1 VRKNLVDWLVSYI
14 EKKPYIDLLHVWLG
28 DAVNNHCECEECLK
42 KSPTDHYIILLN
54 ELDAALSA
62 KRINTKIVF
71 IMYTDTL
78 WPPKLERFINPD
90 RFILTT
96 AVGKSLSHTFKQKPD
111 LIDLPKQDIRNYPGS
126 FGLAGA
132 ISFLEAWKPYFSGEA
147 FVYEYY
153 LYTKHFADP
162 GYTLMARYMATDAKN
177 VKSLGFDGIMS
188 DQTQRSFFPNGLP
201 LSMLGE
207 ALYDVSLDE
216 SKYSDEYYEGCYGE
230 SWRDAKSYLEAIT
243 YAFDP
248 DKSNAFIDVVVEDTG
263 VGDVEAERAKATV
276 ESTLRLLS
284 RVPEITNSFS
294 GTVARNIASA
304 TDACRKK
311 SWELLSLH
319 LDYCNRFAEIKAEVV
334 RGNFA
339 DAKDLINSLVN
350 DLFKIEDDI
359 HPQLDI
365 ILFRQFCNGLLP
377 KEMR

>member
-1 VRKNLVDWLVSYI
+1 
-14 EKKPYIDLLHVWLG
+14 
-28 DAVNNHCECEECLK
+28 
-42 KSPTDHYIILLN
+42 
-54 ELDAALSA
+54 
-62 KRINTKIVF
+62 
-71 IMYTDTL
+71 
-78 WPPKLERFINPD
+78 
-90 RFILTT
+90 
-96 AVGKSLSHTFKQKPD
+96 
-111 LIDLPKQDIRNYPGS
+111 
-126 FGLAGA
+126 
-132 ISFLEAWKPYFSGEA
+132 
-147 FVYEYY
+147 
-153 LYTKHFADP
+153 
-162 GYTLMARYMATDAKN
+162 
-177 VKSLGFDGIMS
+177 
-188 DQTQRSFFPNGLP
+188 
-201 LSMLGE
+201 MLGE

-216 SKYSDEYYEGCYGE
+216 NKYFDEYYEGCYGE
-230 SWRDAKSYLEAIT
+230 EWPAAKSYLEAIT